1 MVLLSKTPKLI
12 CPVILA
18 LAFSCAAAGQNYT
31 IQTFAG
37 GGAVAGAGDGDNG
50 PAAGAILLNPTSM
63 AIGPAGELYIADR
76 GHNRVRK
83 VANGVI
89 TAVAGT
95 GTPGYSGDHGPAT
108 SAKLNSPYGVAV
120 DALGNLYV
128 SDTINGVIRRVDTT
142 GIISTVAGG
151 NAAACGGS
159 AGDGGPATSACLVGP
174 LGIALD
180 TAGNIYIADGDLVRK
195 VTNGVITT
203 VAGAGLASFG
213 YNGDNR
219 QAIGAQLNQPQNV
232 GLDAAGNLYIA
243 DAQNF
248 RVRMVSGGVIT
259 TIAGKGSDDDMAVIG
274 SIPATSAGIM
284 PNGVGLDAA
293 GNLYI
298 ADSGN
303 TIDNFIFKVS
313 GGMISTIA
321 GRGYPP
327 GYGGDN
333 GPAINASLNGPL
345 GVAADPSGKIF
356 VADSGNN
363 LIRVL
368 NPPCTYVLSSSEID
382 APPAGGSFHI
392 AIQTGAACTWS
403 VSGLPAW
410 ITLGGTSSGTG
421 PGSITVNLPVDYVAA
436 RSVSITVAG
445 LPVTVN
451 QAVCIYEINPGGQ
464 AFPSAGG
471 TGTVNVIASAGCA
484 WSATDTIPFS
494 SIVGTTIGTGNGS
507 VNFTVAANAG
517 VDRSGTFTVAGLT
530 FTVQQQSASLPGLNF
545 IGSMPHIAAAENWTT
560 NFTLVNKAAFLA
572 QARMNFYGD
581 PSGALP
587 LPLAF
592 PQQPLPSG
600 SLLAASFDQIMAGN
614 ASLEID
620 SAGPQTPPVQIG
632 SAQLSATGAMDG
644 FAIFHLIPGAQEAVV
659 PLEIRNASSYLLA
672 FDQTGGVVLGV
683 ALANVSAQAANVP
696 VVVRDDSGAQIASGS
711 IALAANGHTSFV
723 LSSQFPATANG
734 RGTIEFDTPGS
745 GRISV
750 LGIRTTPLG
759 SSTTLTTIPA
769 LANIGTGGGSI
780 AHIAV
785 SNGWQTTF
793 VLVNAGAV
801 SDVAHLKFFDDSGNP
816 LPLSV
821 SYPQTNAAATT
832 VSSADPMLAPGA
844 MLMVQANGPLTD
856 AVQIGSAQLTTTGNI
871 SGFVIFRYQPNG
883 QEAVVPLES
892 RNASAYILAFD
903 NTGGTATGIA
913 VNSVSSSVAH
923 IPVVVRD
930 GSGAQIGAHVIN
942 LAANGHFSDT
952 LGQYSNTLQTLLFPE
967 TAGIRGTLEFDTPA
981 GGQSQIGAL
990 GIRIAVAHTFTTLPA
1005 LAK

>member
-1 MVLLSKTPKLI
+1 MVYPL
-12 CPVILA
+12 ILA
-18 LAFSCAAAGQNYT
+18 AAFSSAAAAQNYT

-37 GGAVAGAGDGDNG
+37 GGTVSGSNNVGDNG
-50 PAAGAILLNPTSM
+50 PAAGALLLNPTSV
-63 AIGPAGELYIADR
+63 AIGPMGELYIADS

-89 TAVAGT
+89 TTVAGT
-95 GTPGYSGDHGPAT
+95 GTPGFGGDQGPAIN
-108 SAKLNSPYGVAV
+108 ALLNQPYGVAV
-120 DALGNLYV
+120 DPLGNLFI
-128 SDTINGVIRRVDTT
+128 SDKVNGVIRKVDTT
-142 GIISTVAGG
+142 GTISTFAGG
-151 NAAACGGS
+151 NTAACSGA
-159 AGDGGPATSACLVGP
+159 AGDGGAAASACLVGP
-174 LGIALD
+174 MGIALD
-180 TAGNIYIADGDLVRK
+180 TAGSLYIADGDLVRK

-213 YNGDNR
+213 YNGDSR
-219 QAIGAQLNQPQNV
+219 PAIGAQLNKPQSV
-232 GLDAAGNLYIA
+232 AIDANGNLYIA

-259 TIAGKGSDDDMAVIG
+259 TVAGKGSDDDDAVVG

-284 PNGVGLDAA
+284 PNGIGLDLQ

-303 TIDNFIFKVS
+303 AIDNFIFKVT
-313 GGMISTIA
+313 GGQISTIA

-333 GPAINASLNGPL
+333 GPAVNAALNGPL
-345 GVAADPSGKIF
+345 GVGADLSGKIY
-356 VADSGNN
+356 VADSSNN

-368 NPPCTYVLSSSEID
+368 IPPCTFVLTTAEID
-382 APPAGGSFHI
+382 ATGAGGSFNI
-392 AIQTGAACTWS
+392 GIQTGAACAWS
-403 VSGLPAW
+403 VTGLPAW
-410 ITLGGTSSGTG
+410 IMASAISGTG
-421 PGSITVNLPVDYVAA
+421 PATVTLALPVDYVATRTA
-436 RSVSITVAG
+436 ALTVAG

-451 QAVCIYEINPGGQ
+451 QAICAFEIDPGG
-464 AFPSAGG
+464 ASVPAAGG
-471 TGTVNVIASAGCA
+471 AGTITVTATTGCSWQAINTL
-484 WSATDTIPFS
+484 PFVLL
-494 SIVGTTIGTGNGS
+494 VGNTIGTGSGT
-507 VNFTVAANAG
+507 VNFTVGADAG
-517 VDRSGTFTVAGLT
+517 IDRAGTFTVAGLS
-530 FTVQQQSASLPGLNF
+530 FTVQQQSASITGLNF
-545 IGSMPHIAAAENWTT
+545 IGSMPHIAAEENWTT
-560 NFTLVNKAAFLA
+560 DFTLVNKSVFLA
-572 QARMNFYGD
+572 EARLSFYSD
-581 PSGALP
+581 PGGPLP

-600 SLLAASFDQIMAGN
+600 SLLAASLDQMVAPN
-614 ASLEID
+614 ASLVID
-620 SAGPQTPPVQIG
+620 SAGPQSPPVQIG
-632 SAQLSATGAMDG
+632 SAQLSATQTMDG

-659 PLEIRNASSYLLA
+659 PMEIRNASSYLLA
-672 FDQTGGVVLGV
+672 FDNTNGVVLGV
-683 ALANVSAQAANVP
+683 ALANVSSQAASVP
-696 VVVRDDSGAQIASGS
+696 VVIRDDSGAQTATGS

-734 RGTIEFDTPGS
+734 RGTIEFDTPVS

-793 VLVNAGAV
+793 VLVNAGAA
-801 SDVAHLKFFDDSGNP
+801 SGVAHLKFFDNGGNP

-821 SYPQTNAAATT
+821 SYPQTTAAATT
-832 VSSADPMLAPGA
+832 VSSADPTLAAGA
-844 MLMVQANGPLTD
+844 MLMVQANGALTD
-856 AVQIGSAQLTTTGNI
+856 PLQTGSAQLTTTGNI

-892 RNASAYILAFD
+892 RNAGAYLLAFD

-913 VNSVSSSVAH
+913 VNTVSSGVAN
-923 IPVVVRD
+923 IPVIVRD
-930 GSGAQIGAHVIN
+930 SSGAQIGAHVIN

-952 LGQYSNTLQTLLFPE
+952 LGQFSTTLQTVLFPE
-967 TAGIRGTLEFDTPA
+967 TAGLRGTLEFDTPA
-981 GGQSQIGAL
+981 GGDIGAL
-990 GIRIAVAHTFTTLPA
+990 GIRVAVAHTFTTLPA